1 MTGLGPS
8 VGACIVLLLI
18 AAGAGAAF
26 ALLFRIHRDLRE
38 EHRALLKEKEVIF
51 NYVHDVGEIFAESE
65 TVQIEPLMEK
75 VLFYALRATHA
86 GAGAI
91 YLVDPDGRTLRA
103 RTVSGLF
110 PPLAGGADLA
120 LDRAVSKSQHIER
133 AVRAQ
138 RIPVGE
144 GLLGQVADYGTATIV
159 ADGERDSRVP
169 RYDEDLLR
177 VTSLVAVPMR
187 FHGRTLGVMALVNRI
202 DAHPFVQSDLNLAQA
217 LADQA
222 SVAAHYALLHEDL
235 DAKKRID
242 NDLRVARR
250 IQEMLLPRELPVV
263 AGVEMAGFNVPA
275 QEIGG
280 DYYDVLPIDDR
291 HVGIAVA
298 DVSGKGIGGALLM
311 SVCRSLLRARA
322 PGVLRPAAVL
332 RDVNRGLAGDLTE
345 DLFVTALYLVLDTV
359 TRELVYARAGHERAF
374 RYRPADGTFEV
385 LDSPGIALGMST
397 PDVFDAALADGRTSL
412 APGDVVVAYTDG
424 ISEAMNPAGEEW
436 GVESLKTVVR
446 TAAASGAHGV
456 VDHVRQRLQRFVGE
470 REPYDDMTMVV
481 FRIGT

>member
-8 VGACIVLLLI
+8 VGACIVLLLL

-177 VTSLVAVPMR
+177 VTSLVA
-187 FHGRTLGVMALVNRI
+187 
-202 DAHPFVQSDLNLAQA
+202 
-217 LADQA
+217 
-222 SVAAHYALLHEDL
+222 
-235 DAKKRID
+235 
-242 NDLRVARR
+242 
-250 IQEMLLPRELPVV
+250 
-263 AGVEMAGFNVPA
+263 
-275 QEIGG
+275 
-280 DYYDVLPIDDR
+280 
-291 HVGIAVA
+291 
-298 DVSGKGIGGALLM
+298 
-311 SVCRSLLRARA
+311 
-322 PGVLRPAAVL
+322 
-332 RDVNRGLAGDLTE
+332 
-345 DLFVTALYLVLDTV
+345 
-359 TRELVYARAGHERAF
+359 
-374 RYRPADGTFEV
+374 
-385 LDSPGIALGMST
+385 
-397 PDVFDAALADGRTSL
+397 
-412 APGDVVVAYTDG
+412 
-424 ISEAMNPAGEEW
+424 AMPPYFSAGEPF
-436 GVESLKTVVR
+436 GR
-446 TAAASGAHGV
+446 
-456 VDHVRQRLQRFVGE
+456 
-470 REPYDDMTMVV
+470 
-481 FRIGT
+481 